1 MAVAPPSF
9 IIMKKKILAI
19 IPARSGSKGIP
30 NKNIRIFAGKPLI
43 WHTIHQARESGL
55 FDKIIVDTN
64 DQTIADIAIK
74 GGAEVPF
81 LRPAHLATDT
91 AKIADSIKLLLQRLD
106 KEFDYKPDIFCLLQ
120 TTSPLREV
128 DDIKM
133 CYKEIIKPGVKL
145 LCTICETHPR
155 LYNRDSKGRIYLANK
170 QTSNSTNRQAWP
182 KGYIEN
188 GAVVYM
194 LKTNF
199 FLKHKKF
206 VTKETLGVIMPRWRS
221 IDLDHIE
228 DWILAEILY
237 KNRNKIKQQFKS
249 FK

>member
-1 MAVAPPSF
+1 
-9 IIMKKKILAI
+9 MKKKNLAI

-43 WHTIHQARESGL
+43 WHAIYQAHKSNL
-55 FDKIIVDTN
+55 FDKVIVDTN
-64 DQTIADIAIK
+64 DREIAEIAIK

-91 AKIADSIKLLLQRLD
+91 AKIADSVELLLHRLD
-106 KEFDYKPDIFCLLQ
+106 KKFNYKPEIFCLLQ

-128 DDIKM
+128 DDIKT
-133 CYKEIIKPGVKL
+133 CYKEIIKPNVKL

-155 LYNRDSKGRIYLANK
+155 LYNRDSKGKIYLVNK
-170 QTSNSTNRQAWP
+170 QNSNSTNRQAWP

-188 GAVVYM
+188 GAMVYM
-194 LKTNF
+194 LKTDF

-206 VTKETLGVIMPRWRS
+206 VTKDTVGVIMPRWRS
-221 IDLDHIE
+221 IDLDHVE
-228 DWILAEILY
+228 DWILAETLY
-237 KNRNKIKQQFKS
+237 KHRSKIKQKFKL

>member
-1 MAVAPPSF
+1 MN
-9 IIMKKKILAI
+9 KKILAI

-30 NKNIRIFAGKPLI
+30 NKNIRKFAGKPLI
-43 WHTIHQARESGL
+43 WHAIHQARKSGL

-64 DQTIADIAIK
+64 NQEIADVAAR

-81 LRPAHLATDT
+81 LRPAYLATDT
-91 AKIADSIKLLLQRLD
+91 SKITDSIEFLLHRMER
-106 KEFDYKPDIFCLLQ
+106 EFDYKPKIFCLLQ

-128 DDIKM
+128 DDIKI
-133 CYKEIIKPGVKL
+133 CYKEIIKPQIKS

-155 LYNRDSKGRIYLANK
+155 LYNRTSNGKIYLANK
-170 QTSNSTNRQAWP
+170 QGGGGTNRQDWP

-188 GAVVYM
+188 GAMVYM
-194 LKTNF
+194 LKTDY

-206 VTKETLGVIMPRWRS
+206 VSKDTLGVILPRWRS
-221 IDLDHIE
+221 VDLDNIE

-237 KNRNKIKQQFKS
+237 KNKNRIKHNFKS
-249 FK
+249 FKR